1 MCDIHFEQ
9 YQNVLACGFGTRPYR
24 CSAQGMRLD
33 KGYDDKDVRATL
45 RECGCTAPMHSRNEE
60 AGEIACTASG
70 GQARSELAQS
80 VSPLAGALEEEA
92 QAVSCLPS
100 LRLWLNRLARR
111 RVIRI
116 GSYKLHDDA

>member
-1 MCDIHFEQ
+1 
-9 YQNVLACGFGTRPYR
+9 
-24 CSAQGMRLD
+24 MRLD

-45 RECGCTAPMHSRNEE
+45 RECGCTTPMHSRNEE
-60 AGEIACTASG
+60 AGEIARTASG

-80 VSPLAGALEEEA
+80 VSPLAGALEEET